1 MTYKRTG
8 ILRIKNKQTIEISN
22 ELIEFGDFDTNRTLK
37 TTASRE
43 AASKFNNKLLQ
54 IDGSTVISQ
63 RAKKKNYYEMK

>member
-63 RAKKKNYYEMK
+63 RAKKKKITMK